1 VANKT
6 LAPLTSLHSL
16 CGKSEY
22 SQRKPMDNFT
32 SKIGQLSPGMVAL
45 VGVPSDENS
54 SFLRGPALAPGHIR
68 QVLQSGSANMCAEN
82 GHDLGQEP
90 RLLDVGDMPLGYNTW
105 QADGSSII
113 TEHIASLLAK
123 DARVL
128 SLGGDHAVTFP
139 IVQAFAAK
147 YPDLTILHIDAHPDL
162 YDEFEGSRVSHACP
176 FARIMEAGLARRLVQ
191 VGIRTLNAQQK
202 AQAERFGVE
211 IIQMRDWQP
220 GMALTITGPLY
231 LSLDLDGLDPAFAPG
246 VSHHEPGG
254 LTTREVIDLIQAIDV
269 QLVGADIVELN
280 PVRDLV
286 GMTTAVAAKLL
297 KEIVVK
303 LLVPPLLPPLP
314 AHFPAAHRS

>member
-1 VANKT
+1 MN
-6 LAPLTSLHSL
+6 
-16 CGKSEY
+16 
-22 SQRKPMDNFT
+22 NFQARCN
-32 SKIGQLSPGMVAL
+32 QLQPNMVAI

-54 SFLRGPALAPGHIR
+54 SFLRGPAQAPGQIR
-68 QVLQSGSANMCAEN
+68 QVLHSGSSNLCAEN

-90 RLLDVGDMPLGYNTW
+90 RLLDVGDMPLGPGTW
-105 QADGSSII
+105 QADGSPTI
-113 TEHIASLLAK
+113 TGHIASLLEK

-147 YPDLTILHIDAHPDL
+147 YPDLTILHIDAHSDL

-176 FARIMEAGLARRLVQ
+176 FARIMEAGHAKRLVQ
-191 VGIRTLNAQQK
+191 VGIRTLNAHQR
-202 AQAERFGVE
+202 AQAEKFGVE
-211 IIQMRDWQP
+211 IIQMADWQP
-220 GMALTITGPLY
+220 GMALNLTGPLY

-269 QLVGADIVELN
+269 PLVGADIVELN

-297 KEIVVK
+297 MEIVVK
-303 LLVPPLLPPLP
+303 LL
-314 AHFPAAHRS
+314 

>member
-1 VANKT
+1 MNDFQAK
-6 LAPLTSLHSL
+6 HSL
-16 CGKSEY
+16 
-22 SQRKPMDNFT
+22 
-32 SKIGQLSPGMVAL
+32 LSSGMVAI

-54 SFLRGPALAPGHIR
+54 SFLRGPAQAPAQIR
-68 QVLQSGSANMCAEN
+68 QVLYSGASNLCAEN

-90 RLLDVGDMPLGYNTW
+90 RLLDVGDMPLEHDTW
-105 QADGSSII
+105 QANGSPTI
-113 TEHIASLLAK
+113 TGHIASLLEK

-176 FARIMEAGLARRLVQ
+176 FARIMEAGTARRLVQ
-191 VGIRTLNAQQK
+191 VGIRTLNAHQK
-202 AQAERFGVE
+202 AQAEKFGVE
-211 IIQMRDWQP
+211 IIQMTDWQP
-220 GMALTITGPLY
+220 GMAFNLTGPLY

-254 LTTREVIDLIQAIDV
+254 LTTREVIELIQSIDV
-269 QLVGADIVELN
+269 PLVGADIVELN

-286 GMTTAVAAKLL
+286 GMTTAVAARLL

-303 LLVPPLLPPLP
+303 LLN
-314 AHFPAAHRS
+314 S